1 VPTREELE
9 DGFSIADWEI
19 LPARSML
26 RHGDRE
32 ETPEP
37 LVFKLLMALAIR
49 DGDVASKEDLVADVW
64 DGYPVSDDSITRC
77 VAQLRKHFGEQGK
90 AFIKT
95 LPKRGYRLDEKVVLQ
110 TPDKTPE
117 SPAVHAPGALKKT
130 RLWIGVAAI
139 IVGFA
144 IGFATNIGGLF
155 GKGGIDSI
163 AVLPF
168 ENLSGDEANDYLA
181 YGFKRELLS
190 TLSKIPNL
198 TVKDGKV
205 SYPQLEVGRIADTL
219 DVKYV
224 LSGTLQQVGGQLKFT
239 YTVERGSNG
248 KTVSA
253 GEVVGEIGEEF
264 ALQAD
269 LADLVRNDLV
279 GESAQQL
286 ISRSRYPTSDA
297 FDSYMRGLF
306 LLERRGRGRPENL
319 DTAIELLEQAIERD
333 PGFGP
338 AYLSL
343 ASAYLLLPDYRN
355 APLAASHQ
363 LALEILERGIAED
376 ESISSAAGAV
386 IGFVHHKQR
395 QWVQAEQAYI
405 RATTAKVV
413 DSNAFNWYSLMLSS
427 VGRLDDALEQI
438 LNGQELD
445 PSSGLTNSRVAIS
458 YTLLDNSIR
467 AAEFFE
473 RSDQLDVSDESPTL
487 INAVLHIRDG
497 RMADAQQ
504 LISAAVSAAGNGTE
518 WIEPVFAALADD
530 SERDAAFTALDAAS
544 QRRDVDPRLDISART
559 FLGDVDGAMR
569 VAEVLAQP
577 DNFFEFDFLFLP
589 ELRPLRQHPGFLDLM
604 QELGVKDYWD
614 ESGCVW
620 TNDRVN
626 CPD

>member
-1 VPTREELE
+1 VPSKEELQA
-9 DGFSIADWEI
+9 GFRIGDWEV
-19 LPARSML
+19 LPGRGLL
-26 RHGDRE
+26 RRGDQE

-37 LVFKLLMALAIR
+37 KVFKLLMALAQR
-49 DGDVASKEDLVADVW
+49 DGEVATKAYLIDEVW
-64 DGYPVSDDSITRC
+64 DGYPVGDDSITRC
-77 VAQLRKHFGEQGK
+77 VAQLRGHLDDSDKTL
-90 AFIKT
+90 IKT
-95 LPKRGYRLDEKVVLQ
+95 LTRRGYR
-110 TPDKTPE
+110 TGRR
-117 SPAVHAPGALKKT
+117 VHIDGAEASEQKPTQNAGLLRIQG
-130 RLWIGVAAI
+130 RLWVGVAAI
-139 IVGFA
+139 IVAFA
-144 IGFATNIGGLF
+144 IGYVTDIGDMF
-155 GKGGIDSI
+155 GNDGIDSI

-286 ISRSRYPTSDA
+286 ISRSGYPTSDA
-297 FDSYMRGLF
+297 FDRYMRGLF

-376 ESISSAAGAV
+376 ESISNAAGAV

-395 QWVQAEQAYI
+395 QWMQAEQAYI
-405 RATTAKVV
+405 RATTAQVV

-458 YTLLDNSIR
+458 YTLLGDSKR

-473 RSDQLDVSDESPTL
+473 RSAQLDISDESPTL
-487 INAVLHIRDG
+487 VNAVLHVRDG
-497 RMADAQQ
+497 RMADAQK
-504 LISAAVSAAGNGTE
+504 LISTAVSAAGKGTE
-518 WIEPVFAALADD
+518 WVEPVFAALADG
-530 SERDAAFTALDAAS
+530 SERDAAFAALDAAS
-544 QRRDVDPRLDISART
+544 QRRDLDPRLDISART

-614 ESGCVW
+614 ENGCVW
-620 TNDRVN
+620 MNDRVN